1 MPQGGNNMIFDLLWF
16 FVIYAVLGWCLE
28 VVFAGFLK
36 HRFVNR
42 GFLNGPYCPIY
53 GIGVTL
59 IVTLLEPVKSN
70 LFLLYL
76 GSVVILSTI
85 ELITGYILEKLF
97 HQKWWDYSEKRF
109 NLGGYICLKFSL
121 FWGFAILFAVLFVH
135 PIIVNLVNSI
145 PDPYRIGL
153 IVLIMSGIFL
163 DFLITIKSIVKMS
176 RWIEMSNTILS
187 KITEVS
193 NNLKS
198 LYESGALSLAQRRE
212 NFSDRIDVIS
222 EFLKTDITKLKDNQR
237 FAFLEQRRNL
247 RDVQK
252 MIKDYFGG
260 IPLGLRRL
268 LDAFPRLR
276 AVFHLDEIERLK
288 DVDLEDKQKNE
299 PSEKDI

>member
-59 IVTLLEPVKSN
+59 IVTLLEPVKNN

-237 FAFLEQRRNL
+237 FAFLEQRKNL

>member
-1 MPQGGNNMIFDLLWF
+1 
-16 FVIYAVLGWCLE
+16 
-28 VVFAGFLK
+28 
-36 HRFVNR
+36 VNR

-59 IVTLLEPVKSN
+59 IVTLLEPVKNN

>member
-1 MPQGGNNMIFDLLWF
+1 MIFDLLWF